1 MLSCENITDTV
12 LLQQHL
18 SYHPVL
24 ADKIKFSRIDRS
36 IPFIGPMVFT
46 HAHLL
51 CHITCSIFILQEP
64 KLTRSHVRQA
74 VASSVARGAVSPEKI
89 VSCYSTTHYIP
100 SWEGTIYHMMYV
112 YAGVHKLLVYIV
124 GEGCVVGL
132 YTLGSVCLPRHNQFV
147 CLSSGN

>member
-1 MLSCENITDTV
+1 M
-12 LLQQHL
+12 QQHL

-24 ADKIKFSRIDRS
+24 AANSVIIH
-36 IPFIGPMVFT
+36 VLT
-46 HAHLL
+46 EVYLL
-51 CHITCSIFILQEP
+51 LVLWYSHCHITCSIFILQEP

-100 SWEGTIYHMMYV
+100 SWEGTIYYICAVMYV
-112 YAGVHKLLVYIV
+112 YARVHELLVYIV
-124 GEGCVVGL
+124 GEDCVVGL
-132 YTLGSVCLPRHNQFV
+132 YTLGSVCLPRHNQLV